1 MLPSESP
8 IFAEQDDIYIY
19 FFTAYGW
26 PVRLEI
32 QNPFFGPKSARVTK
46 GFNNCIILH
55 RDITDTLNLSEIAV
69 EFIS

>member
-19 FFTAYGW
+19 FFTAYGG

-32 QNPFFGPKSARVTK
+32 QNPFFGPKSAGVTK
-46 GFNNCIILH
+46 GLSALEQ
-55 RDITDTLNLSEIAV
+55 DLMWITGSRSV
-69 EFIS
+69 

>member
-32 QNPFFGPKSARVTK
+32 QNPFFGPKIARVTK
-46 GFNNCIILH
+46 G
-55 RDITDTLNLSEIAV
+55 
-69 EFIS
+69 